1 MLMFHFSAVPS
12 ILLHPW
18 STVCAQASCKSILDM
33 GGLFSEAGRSLPRF
47 KMKEVFVVR
56 KFSGKR
62 MVLSLSLWSTAG
74 LRRFPVAGVSALV
87 AAL

>member
-1 MLMFHFSAVPS
+1 MLFHFSAVPS
-12 ILLHPW
+12 VLLDSW
-18 STVCAQASCKSILDM
+18 SAVCAQASCKSILDM

-47 KMKEVFVVR
+47 KIKEVFVVR

-74 LRRFPVAGVSALV
+74 LRRFPVAGLPALV
-87 AAL
+87 APL